1 MIRGTAPEDFG
12 AVPYIEPQP
21 PFDLEFRTL
30 EIDGQPVAVFGYQTL
45 CPGVGQCWVTA
56 SLGAPKYAREI
67 IRASQH
73 MVEEAFR
80 KFNLHRLQTTIL
92 FSDLRM
98 WRLMELCG
106 FTAESVLTC
115 GAADRSDLVLF
126 RIVKGN

>member
-1 MIRGTAPEDFG
+1 MIRETAPEDFG

-45 CPGVGQCWVTA
+45 CSGVGQCWITG
-56 SLGAPKYAREI
+56 SMSAPRHARAVV
-67 IRASQH
+67 RASRA
-73 MVEEAFR
+73 MVEEAFE
-80 KFNLHRLQTTIL
+80 KFGLHRLQTTIL
-92 FSDLRM
+92 VSDRRM

-106 FTAESVLTC
+106 FSAEAILTC
-115 GAADRSDLVLF
+115 GAADKSDLALF